1 MIMSGLSVKL
11 FLVKLDL
18 GVSQYFVHIPLLVTD
33 TTLLELVEGGE

>member
-1 MIMSGLSVKL
+1 MIMSRLSV

-18 GVSQYFVHIPLLVTD
+18 GVSQYFMYIPLLVTD